1 MQCSYIALI
10 PAYQP
15 TAFLT
20 ELTQRLSSAGFSV
33 VLVNDGSGK
42 AYQALF
48 DQCTQY
54 AAVLHHAENLGKG
67 RALKTGFAYILE
79 HCGAQEIVV
88 TVDADGQHCIDDVI
102 AVCRAAEKYPGAMIL
117 GSRTLKGNVPLRSR
131 FGNAVTRMV
140 YRLSTGLDVHD
151 TQTGLRAFRVS
162 MAPALLSIPGERYE
176 YEVNVLLYCA
186 REHIKIRE
194 QEIKA
199 I

>member
-20 ELTQRLSSAGFSV
+20 ELAQRLSSAGFSV
-33 VLVNDGSGK
+33 VLVDDGSGK

-67 RALKTGFAYILE
+67 RALKTGLAYILE
-79 HCGAQEIVV
+79 HCGAQEVVV

-176 YEVNVLLYCA
+176 YEMNVLLYCA